1 MQTLWEG
8 CQDSVGFC
16 PRRESKASSGSKHQ
30 PAGKIEKGRKG
41 TKQIGWTDRFPAA
54 TELEE
59 VEDK

>member
-1 MQTLWEG
+1 M
-8 CQDSVGFC
+8 GFC

-41 TKQIGWTDRFPAA
+41 AKQIGWTDRFPAA